1 MVTGNGQLRHAL
13 RERSAGAARF
23 PHAYGGLL
31 PARPGTPG
39 IYFEYS
45 RKLVTLVGLVC
56 CFLGASGAEEYFF
69 VRAGGPG
76 RPLGAEWPLKKEITR
91 PACTYSRQVELPPR
105 CRRLHAR
112 RSRPGK
118 RALRAGSHTCKEE
131 GGEAGISAGEEPCKC
146 SSGAFTCRSSARGR
160 PGPVRRSSHPWS
172 SRLANRVRSCPT
184 DQSC

>member
-13 RERSAGAARF
+13 RERSAAAARF

-76 RPLGAEWPLKKEITR
+76 RPLGAEWPLKRKITR
-91 PACTYSRQVELPPR
+91 PAVFLPIKGG
-105 CRRLHAR
+105 HV
-112 RSRPGK
+112 RSRLK
-118 RALRAGSHTCKEE
+118 RIIITSPL
-131 GGEAGISAGEEPCKC
+131 EPKQWYPELAQ
-146 SSGAFTCRSSARGR
+146 GDRFDQLH
-160 PGPVRRSSHPWS
+160 RRITHVE
-172 SRLANRVRSCPT
+172 RCTKR
-184 DQSC
+184 D

>member
-13 RERSAGAARF
+13 RERSAAAARF

-76 RPLGAEWPLKKEITR
+76 RPLGAEWPLKKEITGEHIEVHAAEAVQPLPRRVQLKSTRGSPPHPQRRKHVLEKASYEKTR
-91 PACTYSRQVELPPR
+91 PKERKKENGQPREGWEDALPMGGQADFFSKP
-105 CRRLHAR
+105 
-112 RSRPGK
+112 ST
-118 RALRAGSHTCKEE
+118 AG
-131 GGEAGISAGEEPCKC
+131 
-146 SSGAFTCRSSARGR
+146 R
-160 PGPVRRSSHPWS
+160 
-172 SRLANRVRSCPT
+172 
-184 DQSC
+184 

>member
-13 RERSAGAARF
+13 RERSTAAARF

-69 VRAGGPG
+69 VRTGGRG
-76 RPLGAEWPLKKEITR
+76 RPLGALWPIFYNRT
-91 PACTYSRQVELPPR
+91 
-105 CRRLHAR
+105 H
-112 RSRPGK
+112 
-118 RALRAGSHTCKEE
+118 
-131 GGEAGISAGEEPCKC
+131 
-146 SSGAFTCRSSARGR
+146 
-160 PGPVRRSSHPWS
+160 PVAT
-172 SRLANRVRSCPT
+172 LII
-184 DQSC
+184 

>member
-13 RERSAGAARF
+13 RERSAAAARF

-69 VRAGGPG
+69 VRAGGRG
-76 RPLGAEWPLKKEITR
+76 RPLGAKWPIFYNRTHPVHSGLQCYPEI
-91 PACTYSRQVELPPR
+91 
-105 CRRLHAR
+105 
-112 RSRPGK
+112 
-118 RALRAGSHTCKEE
+118 
-131 GGEAGISAGEEPCKC
+131 
-146 SSGAFTCRSSARGR
+146 
-160 PGPVRRSSHPWS
+160 
-172 SRLANRVRSCPT
+172 
-184 DQSC
+184 